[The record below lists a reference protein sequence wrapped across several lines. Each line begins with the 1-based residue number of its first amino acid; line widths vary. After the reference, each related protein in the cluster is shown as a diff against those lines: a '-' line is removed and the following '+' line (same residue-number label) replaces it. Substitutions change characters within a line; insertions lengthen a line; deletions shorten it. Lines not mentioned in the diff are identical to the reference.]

1 MGLHDG
7 YCRDTVGNAG
17 FTRRGVLLAAAG
29 GAFAQAQEAW
39 GGYAY
44 VGSFTT
50 AKRNGRGD
58 GIHVYRVDRTSGAWS
73 HVQHVGDL
81 VNPSFLVMS
90 RDGRF
95 LYSSHGDGEYATA
108 FAVDRSSG
116 QVRRLNHGATGGI
129 NGAHLALNPDGRFLV
144 VANYASGSVA
154 VLPVRADGTLGDQVQ
169 LVTLEGKP
177 GPHRVEQA
185 SSHPHEVVFDSSG
198 RFVAV
203 PDKGLDRV
211 FVFRFDASAGR
222 LTPTKQGSM
231 AARSGAG
238 PRHIAFHPSLPV
250 AWVINELNS
259 TATTY
264 HWDASDGSLRAVQI
278 LPSTPSDYTGD
289 NTGSEIVVSRSGRFV
304 YASNRGHDSVAVY
317 SADSK
322 TGLLAP
328 VEWTPTQGKVP
339 RFITLDPAQRFLYAA
354 NEQGDT
360 IVQLRV
366 DAATGR
372 LTATG
377 EVIRTATP
385 VTIAFSA

>member
-1 MGLHDG
+1 MALDDWRG
-7 YCRDTVGNAG
+7 RDTGENARV
-17 FTRRGVLLAAAG
+17 TRRGLLLVAVAQTVPAALG
-29 GAFAQAQEAW
+29 

-58 GIHVYRVDRTSGAWS
+58 GIHVYRVDRTGAWS

-95 LYSSHGDGEYATA
+95 LYSAHGDEEYATA
-108 FAVDRSSG
+108 FAVDRENG
-116 QVRRLNHGATGGI
+116 LLRKLNQASTGGT
-129 NGAHLALNPDGRFLV
+129 NGAHLALDPGGRFVV

-154 VLPVRADGTLGDQVQ
+154 VLPVRADGALGDQIQ
-169 LVTLEGKP
+169 LAMLEGKP
-177 GPHRVEQA
+177 GPHRAEQA
-185 SSHPHEVVFDSSG
+185 SSHPHDVVFDPSG

-211 FVFRFDASAGR
+211 FVFRFDAETGKLS
-222 LTPTKQGSM
+222 PTEQGSV
-231 AARSGAG
+231 AARPGSG
-238 PRHIAFHPSLPV
+238 PRHIAFHPTLPA
-250 AWVINELNS
+250 AWAINELNS
-259 TATTY
+259 SVTTY
-264 HWDASDGSLRAVQI
+264 RWDATAGSLRAVQI
-278 LPSTPSDYTGD
+278 LPSLPADFTGD
-289 NTGSEIVVSRSGRFV
+289 NTGSEIVVSRNGRFV

-317 SADSK
+317 SAAAK
-322 TGLLAP
+322 TGLLTP
-328 VEWTPTQGKVP
+328 IGWTPTQGKGP
-339 RFITLDPAQRFLYAA
+339 RFITLDPVERFLYGA

-360 IVQLRV
+360 IVAFRV
-366 DAATGR
+366 DVATGR

-377 EVIRTATP
+377 QVIRNASP